1 MALPRRA
8 IPCECSANAFSGAGL
23 DRSTSMPDC
32 CGGSA
37 LRPNAECISL
47 AKRGDEIIARVDC
60 TAGAPEVA
68 GSHLSPHGQLAANQ
82 IGGEF
87 RQSGRFAIRR
97 PDFDPHVTALDVTG
111 FVERLTEWGGPTS
124 AEKIKL
130 EIADRWDCRPQAV
143 LWTAYRGRGCTSG
156 LSGLGLP
163 IFFAVREA
171 GSGPSR
177 LLLRRSNR
185 R

>member
-1 MALPRRA
+1 
-8 IPCECSANAFSGAGL
+8 
-23 DRSTSMPDC
+23 MPDC
-32 CGGSA
+32 CGGSD

-68 GSHLSPHGQLAANQ
+68 GSHLSLHGQLAANQ

-97 PDFDPHVTALDVTG
+97 ADFDPHVTALDVTG

-124 AEKIKL
+124 PEKIN
-130 EIADRWDCRPQAV
+130 
-143 LWTAYRGRGCTSG
+143 
-156 LSGLGLP
+156 LSP
-163 IFFAVREA
+163 
-171 GSGPSR
+171 
-177 LLLRRSNR
+177 
-185 R
+185 